1 MAQERLST
9 NKRAEQVQPKEEFPL
24 RGLLKSPCCGG
35 NMTAGWSKGKKKHY
49 LYYRC
54 VKHSNI
60 NISGK
65 VLHDKYKTLVSH
77 LNLRQEDVDYITER
91 TKKELKKQVALRKK
105 QAEIKTEELKK
116 VEKQI
121 ERLEE
126 RMINEELEPATY
138 KKYFRKFST
147 RRACLNEEIAHLK
160 QSSEDDYN
168 QQLLLLPYLINL
180 TAISRKC
187 RFPASMSS

>member
-1 MAQERLST
+1 MAQERLSM
-9 NKRAEQVQPKEEFPL
+9 NKRAEQVQAREDFPV
-24 RGLLKSPCCGG
+24 RGLLKSACCGG
-35 NMTAGWSKGKKKHY
+35 GMTAGWSKGKNKYY

-54 VKHSNI
+54 IKHSNV

-65 VLHDKYKTLVSH
+65 VLHEKYKALISQ
-77 LNLRQEDVDYITER
+77 LNLRHEDVDYITER

-126 RMINEELEPATY
+126 RMINEELKTATY
-138 KKYFRKFST
+138 KKYFRKFRT
-147 RRACLNEEIAHLK
+147 RRARLNEEIANL
-160 QSSEDDYN
+160 QNSSEDD
-168 QQLLLLPYLINL
+168 
-180 TAISRKC
+180 
-187 RFPASMSS
+187 